1 MNHWTAAQRKYL
13 YHQLVKAIR
22 VCLQLLCF
30 NRRKGCMLYE
40 HVCYMNNPDTQIFPI
55 QLPYTQYVSVKLD
68 NMLDRHPIHNTKQSD
83 CITFSQFDAAVL
95 YHKKMLS
102 I

>member
-40 HVCYMNNPDTQIFPI
+40 HVCYTNNPDTQIFPI
-55 QLPYTQYVSVKLD
+55 QLPYTQYVSVKLV
-68 NMLDRHPIHNTKQSD
+68 NMLADIHNTKQSD
-83 CITFSQFDAAVL
+83 CITFSQFYAVVL
-95 YHKKMLS
+95 YHKKILF